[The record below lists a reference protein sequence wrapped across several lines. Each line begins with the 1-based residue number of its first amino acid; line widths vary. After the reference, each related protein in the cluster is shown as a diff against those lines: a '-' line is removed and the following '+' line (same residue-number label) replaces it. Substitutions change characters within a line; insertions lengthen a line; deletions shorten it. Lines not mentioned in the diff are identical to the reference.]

1 MTAAQAVNN
10 NCPVQD
16 CVHPDDQTQPTF
28 EMLKLLIKRFNQS
41 EKRVHEDPQDLEIG
55 EVGHLK

>member
-10 NCPVQD
+10 NCPIQD

-41 EKRVHEDPQDLEIG
+41 EKRVNYVIILENG
-55 EVGHLK
+55 T